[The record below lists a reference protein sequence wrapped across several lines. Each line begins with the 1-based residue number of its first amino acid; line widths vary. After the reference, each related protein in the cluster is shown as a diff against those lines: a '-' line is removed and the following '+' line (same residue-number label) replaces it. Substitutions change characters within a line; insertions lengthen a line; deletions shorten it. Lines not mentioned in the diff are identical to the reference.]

1 MLSLILLIFL
11 TWLISYYAI
20 RVGLWIVGVIAI
32 ICFIEKI
39 KKKVKK
45 K

>member
-1 MLSLILLIFL
+1 MLTLILLIML
-11 TWLISYYAI
+11 MAVICYYVI
-20 RVGLWIVGVIAI
+20 RIGLWIIGVIAI

-39 KKKVKK
+39 KKKIKK

>member
-1 MLSLILLIFL
+1 MLTLILLIML
-11 TWLISYYAI
+11 MAAICYYTI

-32 ICFIEKI
+32 ICVIEKI
-39 KKKVKK
+39 KKKIKK

>member
-1 MLSLILLIFL
+1 MFTLILLIFPAC
-11 TWLISYYAI
+11 LISYYAI

-39 KKKVKK
+39 KKKIKK